1 VGDGHPQDGEL
12 VGLAGQRAARG
23 HHVRELGDVGR
34 HLVAAPALNFAVVL
48 PTVRQTP
55 RHR

>member
-48 PTVRQTP
+48 PTVRQTT